1 MAFVLTTFSDYLC
14 KRETGIPLYM
24 GDAEFSG
31 NWEHLTGSGW
41 ASQNGIYYTPN
52 PVNPANVKLT
62 GGLALYDQNVPYN
75 LPIVGG
81 EYTES
86 DDYSNVGG
94 LGKVYNISFMST
106 DSVQHQSFCFS
117 LSCASSEYSFYWYM
131 RVFAYTQTVWGEPA
145 SDRTAWQY
153 GSTDGAHQAPICSV
167 QADNDLSTEFSQVKV
182 YQATIDET
190 ELYVFALCVKPTGG
204 ISGSY
209 TRFMAIPKIFFAN
222 REPEERTG
230 TVSEDAA
237 EESFADLRPFYR
249 DELLGFDLSIIN
261 TDPLGL
267 CTGGGNTKLAAIDI
281 SDYLSLIDGIYCGSS
296 DEFVGSESIADLA
309 SQVAGSFNLSG
320 ARPVDALQAM
330 LAAIQCVHMI
340 PNIGISVGS
349 SSTIKSIGGYSLGKS
364 VSAKPLMSQIAKSN
378 DTTKL
383 TETISPRTAS
393 FLNYAPYT
401 QAVLVI
407 PYIGN
412 VQIDPSELYAVGENG
427 ETLPGTITMEY
438 ALDCLTG
445 LLTVYTS
452 VEIKGEYP
460 HGVAK
465 HLINVSQANVAIDLP
480 ITGQGGAS
488 LTTSLKSIS
497 SVINTAMGAT
507 TQFAGGNVAAGIGG
521 LAGTGTAALQA
532 GIDMSKTAC
541 VKNSGIGS
549 IAPYFAPTVA
559 GLILTYPKA
568 YNAGKY
574 AEQIGCVSNISGKVS
589 DFKGYAEF
597 INVKLDDINA
607 PQAIKE
613 DILARL
619 KSGVII

>member
-14 KRETGIPLYM
+14 KTETGIPLYM
-24 GDAEFSG
+24 GEAEFSG
-31 NWEHLTGSGW
+31 DWGHLTGSGW
-41 ASQNGIYYTPN
+41 ASRNGIYYTPN
-52 PVNPANVKLT
+52 PINPANVSLS
-62 GGLALYDQNVPYN
+62 GGLALYDKNVPYN
-75 LPIVGG
+75 LPIAGDEG
-81 EYTES
+81 TES
-86 DDYSNVGG
+86 DFYSNIGS
-94 LGKVYNISFMST
+94 LGKVYNISFIST
-106 DSVQHQSFCFS
+106 DSVLHESFCIS
-117 LSCASSEYSFYWYM
+117 ITCGASEYSFEWNM
-131 RVFAYTQTVWGEPA
+131 RVFAYTQTVWGDPKSE
-145 SDRTAWQY
+145 RTAWQY
-153 GSTDGAHQAPICSV
+153 GDPYGAYQAPVCSV
-167 QADNDLSTEFSQVKV
+167 HADSDINTDFTQVKV
-182 YQATIDET
+182 YRATIDET
-190 ELYVFALCVKPTGG
+190 ELYVFALFVKPSGA
-204 ISGSY
+204 ISGMY

-237 EESFADLRPFYR
+237 EMSFADLRPFYR

-267 CTGGGNTKLAAIDI
+267 CTGGGNTKIAAIDI

-296 DEFVGSESIADLA
+296 DEFLGSESIADLA

-340 PNIGISVGS
+340 PDIGISVGS

-364 VSAKPLMSQIAKSN
+364 VSAKPLAAQIAKSSAS
-378 DTTKL
+378 TKI
-383 TETISPRTAS
+383 TARISPRTAS
-393 FLNYAPYT
+393 FLNYSPYT

-427 ETLPGTITMEY
+427 ETLAGIITMEY

-452 VEIKGEYP
+452 AEIPGDYP

-488 LTTSLKSIS
+488 LTTSIKAIS
-497 SVINTAMGAT
+497 SVINTAMGTAA
-507 TQFAGGNVAAGIGG
+507 QFAGGNVAAGIGG
-521 LAGTGTAALQA
+521 LSDTGTAALQA
-532 GIDMSKTAC
+532 GIDMSKTSC

-549 IAPYFAPTVA
+549 IAPYFAPTDA

-568 YNAGKY
+568 VNAGKY
-574 AEQIGCVSNISGKVS
+574 AEHIGCISNISGIVNE
-589 DFKGYAEF
+589 FEGYAEF
-597 INVKLDDINA
+597 INADLSSVQAPEYVKN
-607 PQAIKE
+607 
-613 DILARL
+613 DILQRL
-619 KSGVII
+619 RAGVII